1 MADITEDQA
10 KKADLGVGKCFL
22 APVGKLE
29 EKNMQKYFCK
39 KCDLDFDSSPKIQ
52 IEESPN
58 EPVVDGLILIE
69 RGQYVCQKCNSI
81 IGEYRVF
88 KKGQ

>member
-1 MADITEDQA
+1 MVASKLHPAVFYKED
-10 KKADLGVGKCFL
+10 KKVED
-22 APVGKLE
+22 E
-29 EKNMQKYFCK
+29 
-39 KCDLDFDSSPKIQ
+39 DLDFDSSPKIQ

-58 EPVVDGLILIE
+58 EPVADGLILIE

>member
-22 APVGKLE
+22 APVGKIE
-29 EKNMQKYFCK
+29 EKNMRKYFCK
-39 KCDLDFDSSPKIQ
+39 KCDLDFDGSPKIQ

-58 EPVVDGLILIE
+58 EPVADDLILIE

-88 KKGQ
+88 EKGQ